1 MDAPAL
7 ESLLTAALVRDPVD
21 ADAEQRAVAAFRAAR
36 EAGGHGARTRRRDDW
51 RPRRRRLGSRP
62 VKAVLSVLL
71 GGLALGGVAV
81 AGIGAPGPVTDRPAQ
96 DHGRTSAPPAAP
108 RPSTGGPTGEPAG
121 GPVGGSTG
129 PGSASASASAVPDR
143 PAAARDTEAHCR
155 AYERVAGRGAALDAT
170 AWKRLTAAAGGEAK
184 VDAYCAERLERATA
198 GTRPGGSPAPGK
210 GAGGAGRT
218 GNGSSGDARDDTPGT
233 AGGARGDGTSGAGG
247 SAGAPGGSGAAE
259 SGSGSR
265 RGEPAQ
271 PGADPS

>member
-7 ESLLTAALVRDPVD
+7 ESLLAAALVRDSVD
-21 ADAEQRAVAAFRAAR
+21 AGAEQRAVAAFRAAR

-51 RPRRRRLGSRP
+51 RPRRRGLGSRP

-81 AGIGAPGPVTDRPAQ
+81 AGIGVPGPVTDRPAQ
-96 DHGRTSAPPAAP
+96 DHGRTSAPPAPP

-121 GPVGGSTG
+121 GSPG
-129 PGSASASASAVPDR
+129 PGSASASAVPDR
-143 PAAARDTEAHCR
+143 PAAAGDTEAHCR

-184 VDAYCAERLERATA
+184 VDAYCAEQRERATA

-210 GAGGAGRT
+210 GTGGAGRA

-247 SAGAPGGSGAAE
+247 SAGGPGGSGAAE

-271 PGADPS
+271 PGADRS